1 MTRFRPRVA
10 TSGVCKHSIRVC
22 FYRLASE
29 PAHPRQACDTSSTAL
44 GAERPTSTNAA
55 AVTLGDP
62 GGVSP
67 LSAGILFD
75 DTLTKGA
82 HEAGGPMRSTDGR
95 LSWRHIVTLAGCV
108 VVLQVPAPE
117 ADPGAP
123 EVIYRNGVVLTM
135 EAGQPRA
142 EAVAIGR
149 GRILAVGS
157 DDDVLALRSRTTRV
171 VDLGGRTV
179 LPGFIDSHAHWI
191 GDGLMVGLTAYSAI
205 DGALRRGW
213 TSINELFVNQ
223 GWLET
228 LRVLDAAGD
237 LRIRINAYLPV
248 NFENDKFGTWYL
260 AYEPHYAFS
269 PHLRLAGIKLFLD
282 HDWGTRFH
290 WDQADLDVYVL
301 TAHRNGWQVAAH
313 TVSAEALD
321 QYLTAV
327 ARAQAA
333 YPNPDARHRVEHV
346 IQVRDDQLTR
356 MGELGMIASIQPGL
370 PGDMAAET
378 GFPELVARGQT
389 TWITRWRDLVQSN
402 VRTIGSSDMPWLVLG
417 LGDRATDLPHGSP
430 LEAVHQAVT
439 RQSYLGRPPEP
450 WQLAQRLTVDQA
462 LRLFTINAVY
472 GTFEENVKGSLAPG
486 KYADLVILSDN
497 PTTVAVDSLPD
508 IQVLA
513 TIVAGKVEHCANK
526 ATALC

>member
-1 MTRFRPRVA
+1 MASTRLVR
-10 TSGVCKHSIRVC
+10 
-22 FYRLASE
+22 RLV
-29 PAHPRQACDTSSTAL
+29 
-44 GAERPTSTNAA
+44 
-55 AVTLGDP
+55 VTL
-62 GGVSP
+62 
-67 LSAGILFD
+67 F
-75 DTLTKGA
+75 
-82 HEAGGPMRSTDGR
+82 
-95 LSWRHIVTLAGCV
+95 GCL
-108 VVLQVPAPE
+108 VVLQLPVPGT
-117 ADPGAP
+117 DPDAP
-123 EVIYRNGVVLTM
+123 EVIYHNGVVLTM
-135 EAGQPRA
+135 EETRPRA

-149 GRILAVGS
+149 GRLLAVG
-157 DDDVLALRSRTTRV
+157 DDDSVLALGSRTTRV

-228 LRVLDAAGD
+228 LRVLDAAGE
-237 LRIRINAYLPV
+237 LRVRVNAYLPV

-260 AYEPHYAFS
+260 AYKPRFAFS

-290 WDQADLDVYVL
+290 WDQADLNVYVL
-301 TAHRNGWQVAAH
+301 TAHRTGWQVAAH

-333 YPNPDARHRVEHV
+333 HPNPDARHRVEHL
-346 IQVRDDQLTR
+346 IQARDDQLTR

-370 PGDMAAET
+370 PGDLAAEP

-389 TWITRWRDLVQSN
+389 GWITRWRDLVDSG

-417 LGDRATDLPHGSP
+417 LADRAADLPHGSP

-439 RQSYLGRPPEP
+439 RQSYLGRTPED

-462 LRLFTINAVY
+462 LRLFTSTAAH
-472 GTFEENVKGSLAPG
+472 GTFEEDVKGTLAPG
-486 KYADLVILSDN
+486 KYADLVILSAN
-497 PTTVAVDSLPD
+497 PLSVPVNSLPH
-508 IQVLA
+508 IQVLV
-513 TIVAGKVEHCANK
+513 TMVGGKVEHCTDP